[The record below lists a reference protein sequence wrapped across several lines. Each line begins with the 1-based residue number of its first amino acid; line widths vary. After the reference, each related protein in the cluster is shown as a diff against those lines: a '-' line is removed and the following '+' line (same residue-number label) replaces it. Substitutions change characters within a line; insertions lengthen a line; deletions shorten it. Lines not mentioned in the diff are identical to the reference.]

1 MIEKNVIMKRYY
13 LVIAVFAT
21 LLQACSSVPSLEL
34 KNEMDL
40 ARKDASVVIKREL
53 VAKTFGEIP
62 SDKTPV
68 VIDDAGN
75 YIPCQVDDLNRD
87 GQWDEL
93 VFVCDMDAK
102 ELKSI
107 KINFIDPADAPVYTA
122 RTNVRVGVG
131 SIQEGFKG
139 TDHAISPKGY
149 TGVPVMF
156 QAESVSW
163 ENDIMAFRNY
173 FDCRNAKDLFGKL
186 SPEMVMNKVGTKE
199 VGSYHH
205 LSDWGMDVLHVGP
218 SLGAGG
224 LALFHQDSLYRLG
237 NAESFEFQLVS
248 RGPVRSIFELNFE
261 GWDIDGKKL
270 KAQEKITVWAGKY
283 WFQSDVTVTGLE
295 NEAELAIGI
304 VTSYLK
310 NNKPFNF
317 VANNEYTA
325 VATHDIQSMNKDYL
339 GMGILL
345 PTDSKV
351 RTADAPILNAERLKG
366 SRYHMPVGETHFVT
380 QKIKNNQSARHFLF
394 AAWEAENKDWSK
406 QKSFENLMKSQS
418 DELSSPVR
426 VTVK

>member
-1 MIEKNVIMKRYY
+1 MKQYY
-13 LVIAVFAT
+13 LVIVVFMIVFHGCNSA
-21 LLQACSSVPSLEL
+21 PSLVL
-34 KNEMDL
+34 KNEMNL
-40 ARKDASVVIKREL
+40 SRKDASVVIKREL
-53 VAKTFGEIP
+53 VLKTVGEIP
-62 SDKTPV
+62 SDKTLV
-68 VIDDAGN
+68 VIDGAGN

-87 GQWDEL
+87 GEWDEL

-102 ELKSI
+102 ELKSV

-131 SIQEGFKG
+131 SIEEGFKG
-139 TDHAISPKGY
+139 TDHAVSPKGY

-186 SPEMVMNKVGTKE
+186 SPDMVMNKVGTKE

-237 NAESFEFQLVS
+237 NADSFEFQLVS

-261 GWDIDGKKL
+261 GWDVAGKKL

-283 WFQSDVTVTGLE
+283 WFQSDVTVSGLE
-295 NEAELAIGI
+295 KETELAIGL
-304 VTSYLK
+304 VTSNLK
-310 NNKPFNF
+310 ENKPFGF
-317 VANNEYTA
+317 IANKEFSA
-325 VATHDIQSMNKDYL
+325 VATHGVQSMNKDYL
-339 GMGILL
+339 GMGMLL
-345 PTDSKV
+345 SSDSKV
-351 RTADAPILNAERLKG
+351 RTGDAPIVSPERLKG

-380 QKIKNNQSARHFLF
+380 QKIRNNQSARHYIF
-394 AAWEAENKDWSK
+394 AAWEAENKDWSE
-406 QKSFENLMKSQS
+406 QKNFENLMKSQS
-418 DELSSPVR
+418 EELSSPVR

>member
-1 MIEKNVIMKRYY
+1 MKQYY
-13 LVIAVFAT
+13 LVIAVFVT
-21 LLQACSSVPSLEL
+21 FLQACSSVPVLEL
-34 KNEMDL
+34 KNEMKS
-40 ARKDASVVIKREL
+40 ARKDAPVVLKREL
-53 VAKTFGEIP
+53 VAKAFGEIP
-62 SDKTPV
+62 SDKIPIV
-68 VIDDAGN
+68 VDEKGN
-75 YIPCQVDDLNRD
+75 EVPSQVDDLDRD

-93 VFVCDMDAK
+93 VFVCDMYAN
-102 ELKSI
+102 ELKNV
-107 KINFIDPADAPVYTA
+107 KLNFVDPKEASVYTV
-122 RTNVRVGVG
+122 RTNVRLGVG
-131 SIQEGFKG
+131 SIEEGFKG

-237 NAESFEFQLVS
+237 NVENFEFQLVS

-261 GWDIDGKKL
+261 GWDVDGKKL

-283 WFQSDVTVTGLE
+283 WFQSDVTVSGLE

-310 NNKPFNF
+310 DNKPFEF
-317 VANNEYTA
+317 SADAYYTA

-345 PTDSKV
+345 PTDSKM
-351 RTADAPILNAERLKG
+351 RTGDAPLLSKERVKG

-380 QKIKNNQSARHFLF
+380 QKIKNNQSVRHYFF
-394 AAWEAENKDWSK
+394 AAWEVENKKWSK
-406 QKSFENLMKSQS
+406 QKNFENLMKSQS
-418 DELSSPVR
+418 EELSSPVR

>member
-1 MIEKNVIMKRYY
+1 LINKNINMKHYY
-13 LVIAVFAT
+13 YAIAVIAT
-21 LLQACSSVPSLEL
+21 MLQACSSSPSLEL
-34 KNEMDL
+34 KNEMSQ
-40 ARKDASVVIKREL
+40 ARKDAPIVIKRE
-53 VAKTFGEIP
+53 VIKEFVGDIP
-62 SDKTPV
+62 TDKVLV
-68 VIDDAGN
+68 VIDQKGE
-75 YIPCQVDDLNRD
+75 YIPSQVDDLDRD

-93 VFVCDMDAK
+93 VFVCDMDAN
-102 ELKSI
+102 ELKNV
-107 KINFIDPADAPVYTA
+107 KLNFVDPKEAPVYTV
-122 RTNVRVGVG
+122 RTNVRLGVG
-131 SIQEGFKG
+131 SIEEGFEG

-149 TGVPVMF
+149 TGVPVRF

-199 VGSYHH
+199 VGSYHQ

-237 NAESFEFQLVS
+237 NVGSFEFQLVS

-261 GWDIDGKKL
+261 GWDVDGKKL

-283 WFQSDVTVTGLE
+283 WFQSDVTVSGLE

-304 VTSYLK
+304 VTSHLK
-310 NNKPFNF
+310 GNKPFGF
-317 VANNEYTA
+317 VANSDYTA

-345 PTDSKV
+345 PTDSKM
-351 RTADAPILNAERLKG
+351 RTGDAPLLSEKRMKG
-366 SRYHMPVGETHFVT
+366 SRYNMPVGETHFVT
-380 QKIKNNQSARHFLF
+380 QKIKNNQSARHYFF
-394 AAWEAENKDWSK
+394 AAWEVENKKWSK
-406 QKSFENLMKSQS
+406 QKNFEDLMKSQS
-418 DELSSPVR
+418 EELGSPVR
-426 VTVK
+426 VIVK

>member
-1 MIEKNVIMKRYY
+1 MKQYY
-13 LVIAVFAT
+13 LVIVVFMIVFHGCNSA
-21 LLQACSSVPSLEL
+21 PSLVL
-34 KNEMDL
+34 KNEMNL
-40 ARKDASVVIKREL
+40 SRKDASVVIKREL
-53 VAKTFGEIP
+53 VLKTVGEIP
-62 SDKTPV
+62 SDKTLV
-68 VIDDAGN
+68 VIDGAGN

-87 GQWDEL
+87 GEWDEL

-102 ELKSI
+102 ELKSV

-131 SIQEGFKG
+131 SIEEGFKG
-139 TDHAISPKGY
+139 TDHAVSPKGY

-186 SPEMVMNKVGTKE
+186 SPDMVMNKVGTKE

-237 NAESFEFQLVS
+237 NADSFEFQLVS

-261 GWDIDGKKL
+261 GWDVAGKKL

-283 WFQSDVTVTGLE
+283 WFQSDVTVSGLE
-295 NEAELAIGI
+295 KETELAIGL
-304 VTSYLK
+304 VTSNLK
-310 NNKPFNF
+310 ENKPLGF
-317 VANNEYTA
+317 VANKEFSA
-325 VATHDIQSMNKDYL
+325 VATHGVQSMNKDYL
-339 GMGILL
+339 GMGMLL
-345 PTDSKV
+345 SSDAKV
-351 RTADAPILNAERLKG
+351 RTGDAPIVSPERLKG

-380 QKIKNNQSARHFLF
+380 QKIRNNQSARHYIF
-394 AAWEAENKDWSK
+394 AAWEAENKGWSE
-406 QKSFENLMKSQS
+406 QKNFENLMKSQS
-418 DELSSPVR
+418 EELSSPVR

>member
-1 MIEKNVIMKRYY
+1 MKQYY
-13 LVIAVFAT
+13 LVIAVFVT
-21 LLQACSSVPSLEL
+21 LLQACSSVPVLEL
-34 KNEMDL
+34 KNEMKS
-40 ARKDASVVIKREL
+40 ARKDAPVVLKREL
-53 VAKTFGEIP
+53 VAKAFGEIP
-62 SDKTPV
+62 SNKIPIV
-68 VIDDAGN
+68 VDEKGN
-75 YIPCQVDDLNRD
+75 EVPSQVDDLDRD

-93 VFVCDMDAK
+93 VFVCDMDAN
-102 ELKSI
+102 ELKNV
-107 KINFIDPADAPVYTA
+107 KLNFVDPKEAPVYTV
-122 RTNVRVGVG
+122 RTNVRLGVG
-131 SIQEGFKG
+131 SIEEGFKG
-139 TDHAISPKGY
+139 TDHATSPKGY

-237 NAESFEFQLVS
+237 NVESFEFQLVS

-261 GWDIDGKKL
+261 GWDVDGKKL

-283 WFQSDVTVTGLE
+283 WFQSDVTVSGLE

-310 NNKPFNF
+310 DNKPFAF
-317 VANNEYTA
+317 SANAYYTA

-345 PTDSKV
+345 PADTKV
-351 RTADAPILNAERLKG
+351 RTGDAPLLSEKRMKG
-366 SRYHMPVGETHFVT
+366 SRYHMPVGESHFVT
-380 QKIKNNQSARHFLF
+380 QKIKNNQSVRHFFF
-394 AAWEAENKDWSK
+394 AAWEVENKDWRK
-406 QKSFENLMKSQS
+406 QKKFEDLMKSQS

>member
-1 MIEKNVIMKRYY
+1 LIEKNIIMKRYY

-21 LLQACSSVPSLEL
+21 LLQACSSIPSLEL

-53 VAKTFGEIP
+53 VAKTVGEIP

-68 VIDDAGN
+68 VIDGAGN

-87 GQWDEL
+87 GEWDEL

-102 ELKSI
+102 ELKSV
-107 KINFIDPADAPVYTA
+107 KINFIEPADAPVYTA

-131 SIQEGFKG
+131 SIEKGFKG
-139 TDHAISPKGY
+139 ADHAVSPKGY

-237 NAESFEFQLVS
+237 NADSFEFQLVS

-261 GWDIDGKKL
+261 GWDVAGKKL

-283 WFQSDVTVTGLE
+283 WFQSDVTVSGLE
-295 NEAELAIGI
+295 KETELAIGL
-304 VTSYLK
+304 VTSNLK
-310 NNKPFNF
+310 ENKPFGF
-317 VANNEYTA
+317 VANKEFSA
-325 VATHDIQSMNKDYL
+325 VATHGVQSMNKDYL
-339 GMGILL
+339 GMGMLL
-345 PTDSKV
+345 SSDSKV
-351 RTADAPILNAERLKG
+351 RTGDAPILSAERMKG

-380 QKIKNNQSARHFLF
+380 QKIKNNQSARHFVF

-406 QKSFENLMKSQS
+406 QKNFENLMKSQS
-418 DELSSPVR
+418 EELSSPVR

>member
-1 MIEKNVIMKRYY
+1 MKQYY
-13 LVIAVFAT
+13 LVIAVFVT
-21 LLQACSSVPSLEL
+21 LLQACSSVPALEL
-34 KNEMDL
+34 KNEMKS
-40 ARKDASVVIKREL
+40 ARKDAPVVLKREL
-53 VAKTFGEIP
+53 VAKAFGEIP
-62 SDKTPV
+62 SDKIPV
-68 VIDDAGN
+68 VIDEEGN
-75 YIPCQVDDLNRD
+75 DIPSQLDDLDRD

-93 VFVCDMDAK
+93 VFVCDMDADELKKVKLNFVDPK
-102 ELKSI
+102 EL
-107 KINFIDPADAPVYTA
+107 PAYIV
-122 RTNVRVGVG
+122 RTNVRLGVG
-131 SIQEGFKG
+131 SKEEGFKG
-139 TDHAISPKGY
+139 TDHAVSPKGY

-237 NAESFEFQLVS
+237 NVESFEFQLVA
-248 RGPVRSIFELNFE
+248 RGPVRSIFELNFD
-261 GWDIDGKKL
+261 GWDVAAKKL

-283 WFQSDVTVTGLE
+283 WFQSDVTVSGLE

-310 NNKPFNF
+310 DNKPFEF
-317 VANNEYTA
+317 DANKEYAA
-325 VATHDIQSMNKDYL
+325 VATHDVQSMNKDYL

-345 PTDSKV
+345 PSDSKV
-351 RTADAPILNAERLKG
+351 RTGDAPLLSEKRTKG
-366 SRYHMPVGETHFVT
+366 SRYNMPVGETHFVT
-380 QKIKNNQSARHFLF
+380 QKIKNNQSARHYFF
-394 AAWEAENKDWSK
+394 AAWEVENKDWSK
-406 QKSFENLMKSQS
+406 QTNFENLMKSQS

-426 VTVK
+426 VTIK

>member
-1 MIEKNVIMKRYY
+1 MKQYY
-13 LVIAVFAT
+13 LVIAVFVT
-21 LLQACSSVPSLEL
+21 LLQACSSVPVLEL
-34 KNEMDL
+34 KNEMKS
-40 ARKDASVVIKREL
+40 ARKDAPVVLKREL
-53 VAKTFGEIP
+53 VAKAFGEIP
-62 SDKTPV
+62 SNKIPIV
-68 VIDDAGN
+68 VDEKGN
-75 YIPCQVDDLNRD
+75 EVPSQVDDLDRN

-93 VFVCDMDAK
+93 VFVCDMDAN
-102 ELKSI
+102 ELKNV
-107 KINFIDPADAPVYTA
+107 KLNFVDPKEAPVYTV
-122 RTNVRVGVG
+122 RTNVRLGVG
-131 SIQEGFKG
+131 SIEEGFKG

-237 NAESFEFQLVS
+237 NVESFEFQLVS

-261 GWDIDGKKL
+261 GWDVDGKKL

-283 WFQSDVTVTGLE
+283 WFQSDVTVSGLE

-310 NNKPFNF
+310 DNKPFAF
-317 VANNEYTA
+317 SANAYYTA

-345 PTDSKV
+345 PADTKV
-351 RTADAPILNAERLKG
+351 RTGDAPLLSEKRMKG
-366 SRYHMPVGETHFVT
+366 SRYHMPVGESHFVT
-380 QKIKNNQSARHFLF
+380 QKIKNNQSVRHFFF
-394 AAWEAENKDWSK
+394 AAWEVENKDWRK
-406 QKSFENLMKSQS
+406 QKKFEDLMKSQS

>member
-1 MIEKNVIMKRYY
+1 MKQYY
-13 LVIAVFAT
+13 LVIVVLVT
-21 LLQACSSVPSLEL
+21 LLQACSSIPALEL
-34 KNEMDL
+34 KNEMNL
-40 ARKDASVVIKREL
+40 ARKDAPVVLNRVL
-53 VAKTFGEIP
+53 VAKAVGQIP
-62 SDKTPV
+62 SDKIPV

-75 YIPCQVDDLNRD
+75 YIPSQVDDLDGD

-93 VFVCDMDAK
+93 VFVCDMSAN
-102 ELKSI
+102 ELKSVNL
-107 KINFIDPADAPVYTA
+107 NFLAPDKVPAFTD
-122 RTNVRVGVG
+122 RTNVRLGVG
-131 SIQEGFKG
+131 SIDEGFKG
-139 TDHAISPKGY
+139 TDQAVSPEGY
-149 TGVPVMF
+149 TGVPVIF

-186 SPEMVMNKVGTKE
+186 SPEMVMNKIGTKE

-237 NAESFEFQLVS
+237 NVKSFEFQLVS
-248 RGPVRSIFELNFE
+248 RGPVRSIFELNFD
-261 GWDIDGKKL
+261 GWDVDGKKL

-283 WFQSDVTVTGLE
+283 WFQSDVTVTGLD

-310 NNKPFNF
+310 DSKPFKI
-317 VANNEYTA
+317 VANREYTA

-345 PTDSKV
+345 STDSKL
-351 RTADAPILNAERLKG
+351 RTGDAPLLSEKRMKG
-366 SRYHMPVGETHFVT
+366 SRYNMPVGETHFVT
-380 QKIKNNQSARHFLF
+380 QKIKNNQSARHYFF
-394 AAWEAENKDWSK
+394 AAWEVENKDWSK
-406 QKSFENLMKSQS
+406 QINFENLMKSQS
-418 DELSSPVR
+418 EELSSPVR
-426 VTVK
+426 VIVK